1 MVNLTY
7 NQNRI
12 LPTAEELP
20 SSDETPV
27 DNQLQND
34 IPNLLLSLLALIW
47 ANRDDWYF
55 LVTISLFDIFLHL
68 RVNSFFHHING

>member
-7 NQNRI
+7 PKNRQ
-12 LPTAEELP
+12 LPTDEEMP

-34 IPNLLLSLLALIW
+34 IPNLLLNLLAAI
-47 ANRDDWYF
+47 R
-55 LVTISLFDIFLHL
+55 ISDIFKSKSVRIAITQRCDL
-68 RVNSFFHHING
+68 NS